1 MILMDDKNIY
11 FVSGIDTDAG
21 KSVVTGLLARRWRA
35 EGRRVM
41 TQKFIQTGNR
51 SMSEDIELHRRLM
64 GIPLQ
69 PEDLDGTTCPLIFT
83 YPSSPQLAA
92 RLDGREIDLSQV
104 DRSSQTLLE
113 RYDVVLLEGAGG
125 LFVPLT
131 DTYSTIDY
139 IAERKLPLILVTSS
153 RLGSINHTVLSL
165 EACRAR
171 GIEVAMLAYNLY
183 PVTDTPIVEDTRRYL
198 QQYMNRYHP
207 TAQWL
212 EIDGN
217 KQIISLSV
225 AAGTSLEK

>member
-1 MILMDDKNIY
+1 MNDKNIY

-21 KSVVTGLLARRWRA
+21 KSVVTGVLARRWRE
-35 EGRRVM
+35 EGRRVI

-92 RLDGREIDLSQV
+92 RLDGREIDLSLV
-104 DRSSQTLLE
+104 DRSSQQLLKQ
-113 RYDVVLLEGAGG
+113 YDTVLLEGAGG
-125 LFVPLT
+125 LFVPIT

-139 IAERKLPLILVTSS
+139 IAERHLPLILVTTS

-183 PVTDTPIVEDTRRYL
+183 PTTDAPIVEDTRRYL
-198 QQYMNRYHP
+198 KQYIARYHR
-207 TAQWL
+207 TARWM

-217 KQIISLSV
+217 KQIISLSDIV
-225 AAGTSLEK
+225 EGSSEK